1 MGRRNANS
9 HPRRGNAKIASG
21 GKGHGE
27 GGVTEADVQRH
38 AAGRSLHYVPPLTSL
53 CPATTALVA
62 NLQDAEATA
71 NQYNQ
76 RQSAIHRCVRCPLR
90 PLTGSVWI
98 HLTGS
103 VWIVGWFHLSVCSC
117 CLSVS
122 AALINHSAHSLP
134 GTLSDCHTL

>member
-9 HPRRGNAKIASG
+9 HQRRGNAKIASG

-62 NLQDAEATA
+62 NIQDAEATA

-76 RQSAIHRCVRCPLR
+76 RQSAVHRCVRCPLR

-103 VWIVGWFHLSVCSC
+103 IWIVGWL
-117 CLSVS
+117 CLDSPAWLYLDFGLVPP
-122 AALINHSAHSLP
+122 LCLLLLPQCQRHSQY
-134 GTLSDCHTL
+134 